1 MVMMSWGVHRC
12 TKCIGGTFSGRKAKI
27 DTTWSVPKCF
37 PGCPVS
43 CITVVN
49 VIQWYFPSFDGRN
62 NVHKD
67 TSPWKQEFLE
77 RQEFIAQSAA
87 TMIYYEDC
95 MTLPG

>member
-1 MVMMSWGVHRC
+1 M
-12 TKCIGGTFSGRKAKI
+12 FSGRKAKI
-27 DTTWSVPKCF
+27 DTTWSVPECF

-43 CITVVN
+43 GILELSG
-49 VIQWYFPSFDGRN
+49 IFPPLMGETMFS
-62 NVHKD
+62 KD

-77 RQEFIAQSAA
+77 RQFHAPVAA